1 MVTQSNKPKHLAEHN
16 YIFQLSSMAGE
27 HMFFCHA
34 HNTLGTQC
42 IYNKEAAPFSKVG
55 IDFAGPLF
63 VKSHAGEMVK
73 A

>member
-1 MVTQSNKPKHLAEHN
+1 
-16 YIFQLSSMAGE
+16 MAGE

-42 IYNKEAAPFSKVG
+42 VYNKEAAPFSKVG